1 MRASPTQQLRSAG
14 QSLWLDGL
22 TRELLVSGALARYV
36 AELSVTGVLS
46 SARSLARGID
56 LGTLY
61 DPTIRRCA
69 AAGIRAERAVFEMA
83 LEDAAGAAELLR
95 PLYERTAGV
104 DGWVSIEIP
113 PWLACHASAMLA
125 SAVELHARAQCPNLV
140 VSLPGTAAGL
150 VATEEAIFAGIPVNV
165 APLFSPEQCLAAAAA
180 YLRGIERRV
189 AVGLSPDVASVASLL
204 VNRWDVA
211 AGGAAPPRLANT
223 LGLAIA
229 ESAYEAY
236 VNLLTSPRW
245 LRALNAGA
253 RPQRLVFSGTCA
265 EDPAVTDIFYVQGL
279 VAPLTINAM
288 SEFTL
293 EAFADHGELGAELG
307 IDGECEG
314 VLFEFE
320 EAGVA
325 VGALAERLQAREAAL
340 LAESWSD
347 LLRFVAAKEAA
358 LANARARLNIRP

>member
-1 MRASPTQQLRSAG
+1 MSPTQKLRSAG
-14 QSLWLDGL
+14 QSIWLDGL

-46 SARSLARGID
+46 SARALARGID
-56 LGTLY
+56 RGTLY
-61 DPTIRRCA
+61 DPTIRQCA

-83 LEDAAGAAELLR
+83 LEDATDAADLLR
-95 PLYERTAGV
+95 SLYERTAGV

-113 PWLACHASAMLA
+113 SRLACHASAMLA
-125 SAVELHARAQCPNLV
+125 SAAELHARAQCPNLL
-140 VSLPGTAAGL
+140 VSLPGTAEGL
-150 VATEEAIFAGIPVNV
+150 VAAEEAIFAGIPVNV

-189 AVGLSPDVASVASLL
+189 ALGLNPDVASVASLL

-211 AGGAAPPRLANT
+211 ASGGVPPRLANT

-229 ESAYEAY
+229 ESAYEGY
-236 VNLLTSPRW
+236 VHLLTSPRW
-245 LRALNAGA
+245 LRAFNAGA
-253 RPQRLVFSGTCA
+253 RPQRLVFAGTCA
-265 EDPAVTDIFYVQGL
+265 PDPAVTDVFYAQGL

-288 SEFTL
+288 PEFTL
-293 EAFADHGELGAELG
+293 AAFADHGELGTELSS
-307 IDGECEG
+307 DGDCEG

-325 VGALAERLQAREAAL
+325 IGALAERLQVREAAL

-347 LLRFVAAKEAA
+347 LLRFIAAKEVA
-358 LANARARLNIRP
+358 LADVRARLNSLP